1 MADRLLAGG
10 SLEGWATAK
19 LPLVAKHPEGWWE
32 SRGDGMIFRVA
43 AGRWPGS
50 TVQALAL
57 WQNRENNCIVW
68 LHTSLP
74 QRRSALTDRLVKT
87 FLEEVASGGGQ

>member
-68 LHTSLP
+68 LHTVMP
-74 QRRSALTDRLVKT
+74 PGRAALTERLVGA
-87 FLEEVASGGGQ
+87 FFEGALRGSGQ